1 MPLAQI
7 TIWEGRTP
15 EKKEEI
21 IQKVTET
28 LCQTLNCRAEAVT
41 VILQEV
47 PKANWG
53 FAGSPATK
61 SVK

>member
-28 LCQTLNCRAEAVT
+28 LCGVMGCRREAVT

-53 FAGSPATK
+53 FAGAPATK

>member
-7 TIWEGRTP
+7 TLWEGRSE
-15 EKKEEI
+15 EKREELI
-21 IQKVTET
+21 GKVSQAIVE
-28 LCQTLNCRAEAVT
+28 TLNCSLSAVT

-53 FAGSPATK
+53 QGGVPFSKRA
-61 SVK
+61 